1 MPIRLSKS
9 KLLAFRQCERRL
21 WLELHRPELR
31 QDDGASLAAFS
42 TGHQVGDL
50 ARSLYDPDGRG
61 VLLDQQAEGIDTA
74 LARSRALLA
83 TAQPIFEAGFDAA
96 GALAFGDIL
105 LPLDPEA
112 RRWRMVEVKSS
123 TSVKDYHH
131 EDAAI
136 QAFVARAAGVPL
148 EGIALARIDS
158 SWVYP
163 GKGDYRG
170 LLVEEDLTEAAFAR
184 GPEVAD
190 WVARAHAVA
199 AQAGEPGIRPGAH
212 CDSPYACGFADH
224 CGGAGPRADYPVQ
237 WLPRIASRALKQHI
251 AAGAADMRDVPD
263 DLLNARQLRVKT
275 HTLSGAVY
283 FDAEGA
289 AADLAPHALPA
300 CFIDFE
306 TIAFAV
312 PVWEGTRPFQMIPFQ
327 FSVHRLDETGELEH
341 SEFLDLS
348 GADPSRGFAEAL
360 LDACPGNGP
369 VFVYN
374 AGFETARIAELAARF
389 PDLGPALLAI
399 NARVVDLLPVARE
412 RYYHP
417 GQQGSWSIKQVLPAV
432 APDLRYDQLD
442 GVQDGG
448 AAMHA
453 FLDAIAPGTGPAR
466 KGQLER
472 QLLDYCRLD
481 TLAMM
486 RLWEFFSG
494 RRQADEVD
502 ELGQRI
508 LRNGGLVQRILA
520 SANEMSEPMTGKE
533 CIAWLDGLKADP
545 PPPG

>member
-1 MPIRLSKS
+1 MPKRLSKS

-31 QDDGASLAAFS
+31 QDDGASLAAFAA
-42 TGHQVGDL
+42 GHQVGDL
-50 ARSLYDPDGRG
+50 ARSLYDPERRG
-61 VLLDQQAEGIDTA
+61 VLLDPESDGIDAA
-74 LARSRALLA
+74 LARTQALLA
-83 TAQPIFEAGFDAA
+83 SAQPVFEAGFDAG
-96 GALAFGDIL
+96 GALAFADIL

-123 TSVKDYHH
+123 TSVKDYQR

-148 EGIALARIDS
+148 ERIALARIDS

-163 GKGDYRG
+163 GRGDYRG
-170 LLVEEDLTEAAFAR
+170 LLVEEDLSADAFAR
-184 GPEVAD
+184 NDEVAD

-199 AQAGEPGIRPGAH
+199 AQAGEPAIGPGAH
-212 CDSPYACGFADH
+212 CDSPYACGFAGH
-224 CGGAGPRADYPVQ
+224 CGGDGPQARYPVQ

-251 AAGAADMRDVPD
+251 ADGAADMREVPD
-263 DLLNARQLRVKT
+263 ALLNDKQLRVKT
-275 HTLSGAVY
+275 HTLSNAVY
-283 FDAEGA
+283 FDAAGA
-289 AADLAPHALPA
+289 AADLAPHRLPA

-312 PVWEGTRPFQMIPFQ
+312 PIWAGTRPFQMIPFQ
-327 FSVHRLDETGELEH
+327 FSVHRLDANGALEH
-341 SEFLDLS
+341 SAFLDLS

-360 LDACPGNGP
+360 LAACGATGP

-399 NARVVDLLPVARE
+399 NARVVDLLPIARE

-417 GQQGSWSIKQVLPAV
+417 SQQGSWSIKQVLPAV

-442 GVQDGG
+442 GVRDGG
-448 AAMHA
+448 AAMQA
-453 FLDAIAPGTGPAR
+453 FLEAIAPDADPAR
-466 KGQLER
+466 KRQVER

-481 TLAMM
+481 TLAMV
-486 RLWEFFSG
+486 RLWAFFAG
-494 RRQADEVD
+494 RQEADAP
-502 ELGQRI
+502 
-508 LRNGGLVQRILA
+508 LA
-520 SANEMSEPMTGKE
+520 
-533 CIAWLDGLKADP
+533 
-545 PPPG
+545 